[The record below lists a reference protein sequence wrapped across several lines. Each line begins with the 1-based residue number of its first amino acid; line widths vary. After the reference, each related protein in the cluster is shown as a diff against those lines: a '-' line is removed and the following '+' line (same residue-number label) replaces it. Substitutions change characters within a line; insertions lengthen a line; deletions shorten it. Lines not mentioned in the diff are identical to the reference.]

1 MNLTDTIFVSIV
13 SIHFSVFTTLIC
25 IDYFYNMGWGFV
37 R

>member
-1 MNLTDTIFVSIV
+1 MDTKDIIFVSIV

-25 IDYFYNMGWGFV
+25 IDYFYSMGWGFV